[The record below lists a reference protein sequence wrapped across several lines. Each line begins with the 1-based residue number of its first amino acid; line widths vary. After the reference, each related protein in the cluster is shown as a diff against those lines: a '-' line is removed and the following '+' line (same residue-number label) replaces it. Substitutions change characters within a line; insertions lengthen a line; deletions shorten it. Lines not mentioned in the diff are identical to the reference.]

1 MYIDP
6 TRYSGRPADCASRL
20 PKEQRCYDLLD
31 RLGIAYFR
39 VDHDHADTIEACE
52 AVEQVLGEKICK
64 NLFLCNRQKTQ
75 FYLLMLEGEK
85 VFKTKDLSKQLG
97 VARLSFADPA
107 DMEKYLDITPGSVS
121 VLGLMN
127 DPDNAVQLVIDRPIA
142 ESASIGCHPC
152 INSSTLAIA
161 TADILEKFLPAV
173 HHPPILVDLP
183 GPGVTSPPR
192 FAQHLPFTRG
202 GFFTP
207 APKAPLVKGSFFTPA
222 PKAPLVKGSWRGA
235 PEGLPRRSGPKAPL
249 PGDAVTEGD

>member
-20 PKEQRCYDLLD
+20 PKEQRCYDLLG

-97 VARLSFADPA
+97 VARLSFADAA
-107 DMEKYLDITPGSVS
+107 DMERYLDITPGSVS

-127 DPDNAVQLVIDRPIA
+127 DAENHVQLVIDKPIYD
-142 ESASIGCHPC
+142 SQRIGCHPC
-152 INSSTLAIA
+152 INTSTLAIN
-161 TADILEKFLPAV
+161 TQDILNTLLPAV
-173 HHPPILVDLP
+173 HHEPIVVDLP
-183 GPGVTSPPR
+183 
-192 FAQHLPFTRG
+192 LPEE
-202 GFFTP
+202 
-207 APKAPLVKGSFFTPA
+207 A
-222 PKAPLVKGSWRGA
+222 
-235 PEGLPRRSGPKAPL
+235 E
-249 PGDAVTEGD
+249 

>member
-20 PKEQRCYDLLD
+20 PKEQRCYDLLG

-85 VFKTKDLSKQLG
+85 VFKTRDLSKQLG

-127 DPDNAVQLVIDRPIA
+127 DPDNAVQLVLDKPIA
-142 ESASIGCHPC
+142 ESTRIGCHPC
-152 INSSTLAIA
+152 INTSTLAVS
-161 TADILEKFLPAV
+161 TQDILTKFLPAV
-173 HHPPILVDLP
+173 HHEPIIVDLP
-183 GPGVTSPPR
+183 D
-192 FAQHLPFTRG
+192 
-202 GFFTP
+202 
-207 APKAPLVKGSFFTPA
+207 
-222 PKAPLVKGSWRGA
+222 
-235 PEGLPRRSGPKAPL
+235 PE
-249 PGDAVTEGD
+249 DAD